1 MMFKQKTAYEMR
13 ISDWSSDVCS
23 SDLLVAVGQRRT
35 ALQVGD
41 IGQLARTL
49 RKYFAIG
56 ADELEVQ
63 GDARR
68 VDIAHEAD
76 RIGVDT
82 VPRLVVAGARD
93 VGDRDLEP
101 LAVGQPVAG
110 ALAQVLGQIV
120 QPGRSEEHTSA
131 LQSLMRIS
139 YAVFCLKTKT
149 QQY

>member
-1 MMFKQKTAYEMR
+1 M
-13 ISDWSSDVCS
+13 I
-23 SDLLVAVGQRRT
+23 RRPPGST
-35 ALQVGD
+35 
-41 IGQLARTL
+41 RTDTL
-49 RKYFAIG
+49 FPYTTLFRS
-56 ADELEVQ
+56 ADELEVR
-63 GDARR
+63 GDAGR

-120 QPGRSEEHTSA
+120 HPVAAARFAAVAAAADLGELCRIGPAHVDRAVGRQA
-131 LQSLMRIS
+131 ARRFR
-139 YAVFCLKTKT
+139 V
-149 QQY
+149 

>member
-1 MMFKQKTAYEMR
+1 MR

-23 SDLLVAVGQRRT
+23 SDL
-35 ALQVGD
+35 
-41 IGQLARTL
+41 
-49 RKYFAIG
+49 
-56 ADELEVQ
+56 
-63 GDARR
+63 DARR

-101 LAVGQPVAG
+101 LAVGQPAAG

-120 QPGRSEEHTSA
+120 HPVAVARFAARTEEHTSD
-131 LQSLMRIS
+131 LQSLMRS
-139 YAVFCLKTKT
+139 TSAAYRLKQKNKHIHIATEET
-149 QQY
+149 P

>member
-1 MMFKQKTAYEMR
+1 MR

-23 SDLLVAVGQRRT
+23 SDLIGTASRPLSAPSARDGADGRPGGGSGSGLAELLAQPVVDQALLVAQLVAVGQRRT

-49 RKYFAIG
+49 RKYVAIG

-82 VPRLVVAGARD
+82 VPRLVVD
-93 VGDRDLEP
+93 GDRK
-101 LAVGQPVAG
+101 
-110 ALAQVLGQIV
+110 
-120 QPGRSEEHTSA
+120 RKRMNSRHK
-131 LQSLMRIS
+131 
-139 YAVFCLKTKT
+139 C
-149 QQY
+149 